1 MLIQA
6 ESYCPVAEL
15 LNRPSTTPTIDALR
29 TQGPGGK
36 LLLDWRGAYTMRTE
50 FSVLTGLETTSLEA
64 YAFDPY
70 QLARRI
76 PMASLARDFKARG
89 YDTVAWHPNDGRF
102 SIALP

>member
-64 YAFDPY
+64 YAFDPSPLWDY
-70 QLARRI
+70 SWLQL
-76 PMASLARDFKARG
+76 SQEL
-89 YDTVAWHPNDGRF
+89 
-102 SIALP
+102 